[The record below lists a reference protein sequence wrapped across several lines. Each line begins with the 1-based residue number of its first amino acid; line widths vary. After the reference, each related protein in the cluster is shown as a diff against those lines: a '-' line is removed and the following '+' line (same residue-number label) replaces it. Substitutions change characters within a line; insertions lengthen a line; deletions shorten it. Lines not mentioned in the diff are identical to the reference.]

1 MPLLVWGLLYTEV
14 MYYGHSL
21 TDGLFHNVRIPQG
34 GPPLP
39 STLRASRKASEKR
52 KNRRD
57 VNYLKSLILHRRYKK
72 YDKRSFDSVPI

>member
-1 MPLLVWGLLYTEV
+1 
-14 MYYGHSL
+14 MYQVCSMI
-21 TDGLFHNVRIPQG
+21 DGICHEMRNAKG
-34 GPPLP
+34 GTPLP
-39 STLRASRKASEKR
+39 SPLRASRKASEKR